1 MSVRAWARSISS
13 RRRARRS
20 SSWKSRRAGRS
31 RTRRRPRS
39 ACTRASRTSSASSRR
54 AISGPSACASS
65 PAASTSWRSWS
76 KTRAGSRRSAT
87 SRTRFPW
94 RRGSSRRS
102 RRRAEGCVDRWALH
116 QRMDRAEAFEEAL
129 KLEPGKTALLVVDM
143 QRAFLDPGEAMD
155 VPPARDI
162 VPQIQTL
169 LDLFR
174 GKRLPVVFT
183 EFTYSEAVPV
193 LVGLLHPEHRRA
205 APGAPRGFS
214 RPSSSCLAGEANV
227 RVVPDLAPQPGELVV
242 TKHYYDGFNGTAL
255 DAALRSRGV
264 THLVLTGT
272 MTDICVLATVIGG
285 MNREYRMTVVE
296 DGTAT
301 LWPEIQRAA

>member
-1 MSVRAWARSISS
+1 
-13 RRRARRS
+13 
-20 SSWKSRRAGRS
+20 
-31 RTRRRPRS
+31 
-39 ACTRASRTSSASSRR
+39 
-54 AISGPSACASS
+54 
-65 PAASTSWRSWS
+65 
-76 KTRAGSRRSAT
+76 
-87 SRTRFPW
+87 
-94 RRGSSRRS
+94 
-102 RRRAEGCVDRWALH
+102 
-116 QRMDRAEAFEEAL
+116 MDRTEAFEEAL
-129 KLEPGKTALLVVDM
+129 KLAPGKTALLVVDM

-155 VPPARDI
+155 VPSARDI
-162 VPQIQTL
+162 VPQVQTL

-205 APGAPRGFS
+205 APGAPRGFGK
-214 RPSSSCLAGEANV
+214 PSSSCLEGEANV

-242 TKHYYDGFNGTAL
+242 TKHYYDGFNGTTL
-255 DAALRSRGV
+255 DAALRARGV

-296 DGTAT
+296 DATAT
-301 LWPEIQRAA
+301 LWPEIQRATLDIIRRAYARVLTAKQIAEEIGRW